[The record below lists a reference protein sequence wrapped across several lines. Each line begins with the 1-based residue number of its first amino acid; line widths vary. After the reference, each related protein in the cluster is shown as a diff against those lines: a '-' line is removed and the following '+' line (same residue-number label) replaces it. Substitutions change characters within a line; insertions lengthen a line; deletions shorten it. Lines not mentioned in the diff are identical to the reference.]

1 MIQKYAVTDKITGEW
16 LATVDAQ
23 NVNQAT
29 DFAYRGLMTD
39 PFRTYDKANF
49 KVRRNRG

>member
-1 MIQKYAVTDKITGEW
+1 MIQKYTVTDKTSGKW

-23 NVNQAT
+23 NVAQAT